1 MKDFKL
7 KTLAAVCLFTISAYG
22 MEESPEISSKANSSY
37 LYCVDD
43 EDAEK
48 EFDGAFTGDMRAQAL
63 LDFFNRVDEM
73 IDSKKYTFKHMTDL
87 VSALNSQA
95 SIRIAHAYE
104 NPEDENRTLEAM
116 SLFLKVEA
124 IEGIMNGFGEKI
136 FP

>member
-7 KTLAAVCLFTISAYG
+7 KILAAVCLFTASVYG
-22 MEESPEISSKANSSY
+22 MEESPESSSKASSSY

-48 EFDGAFTGDMRAQAL
+48 EFEGAFPGDMRAQAL

-73 IDSKKYTFKHMTDL
+73 IDSKKYTFKHMTGL
-87 VSALNSQA
+87 VSALNSQI